1 VQLEGLLQATIHCP
15 DVAAASASKEYHT
28 VTYRQDPRFA
38 DTDAIADAPGRSP
51 VIPRPLPSLRDR
63 EQATSGSSISHMMP
77 GTYPPRKWSPQA
89 FWDPFYVQI
98 HTGRGFYPPVGSL

>member
-38 DTDAIADAPGRSP
+38 DTDAIDGAPGGPPPCPIPSP
-51 VIPRPLPSLRDR
+51 PSGIASRF
-63 EQATSGSSISHMMP
+63 
-77 GTYPPRKWSPQA
+77 PPAR
-89 FWDPFYVQI
+89 
-98 HTGRGFYPPVGSL
+98 